1 MTESALAAQLAEEQQ
16 VKRRQ
21 YVHAN
26 TRARWGFVGFAVL
39 LLALVRLVHLVPV
52 GWGFI
57 AVFAA
62 AFAAVNYVMSRL
74 ARGATFQGWFAHLNV
89 AIGAALISTVLAAIG
104 PTGHVLYGAY
114 LIAPLQAAVHLGR
127 RDAWGALMINITAFA
142 LVTALRTLSGD
153 WTWSLFAQEALV
165 LVFAAVALIPMLSAV
180 VERLRSTRAV
190 LARVERGDLASK
202 VGDPELDELGFLG
215 VSLDRTIDAI
225 AGIVRS
231 VQHQSQE
238 LAAMAQ
244 QLAASA
250 EQLQAAAQE
259 ISATASH
266 LTEGTER
273 QRQIILNNKTDTD
286 FAADLAT
293 SLHDRA
299 QQAEQ
304 EIGAVAQQAHRHGAE
319 IAKAS
324 ELLEALEAHMD
335 QVGQAAATLERGSR
349 EVGKLVDGIA
359 RIASQTD
366 LLALNAA
373 IEAARAGEHGL
384 GFRVVADE
392 VRKLAEQSTRAA
404 TEVQAKVAQTHDQ
417 IGRVLAAMQEGRQ
430 TAQNVGTMSATVHQ
444 ALDAIFA
451 DLNRTVQ
458 VTGGFASE
466 TEGQTSRMRE
476 IVRRMEEV
484 AAIADAAALGAQQTS
499 AATEEQISS
508 FGELT
513 TTSQHLSVAA
523 AKLSETIQRFHV
535 NGEGSDSP
543 APQ

>member
-1 MTESALAAQLAEEQQ
+1 
-16 VKRRQ
+16 
-21 YVHAN
+21 
-26 TRARWGFVGFAVL
+26 
-39 LLALVRLVHLVPV
+39 
-52 GWGFI
+52 
-57 AVFAA
+57 
-62 AFAAVNYVMSRL
+62 
-74 ARGATFQGWFAHLNV
+74 
-89 AIGAALISTVLAAIG
+89 
-104 PTGHVLYGAY
+104 
-114 LIAPLQAAVHLGR
+114 
-127 RDAWGALMINITAFA
+127 
-142 LVTALRTLSGD
+142 
-153 WTWSLFAQEALV
+153 
-165 LVFAAVALIPMLSAV
+165 MLSAV

-190 LARVERGDLASK
+190 LARVERGDLATK

-293 SLHDRA
+293 SL
-299 QQAEQ
+299 
-304 EIGAVAQQAHRHGAE
+304 
-319 IAKAS
+319 
-324 ELLEALEAHMD
+324 
-335 QVGQAAATLERGSR
+335 RGSR

-458 VTGGFASE
+458 VKNADLERLARAS
-466 TEGQTSRMRE
+466 T
-476 IVRRMEEV
+476 
-484 AAIADAAALGAQQTS
+484 
-499 AATEEQISS
+499 
-508 FGELT
+508 FP
-513 TTSQHLSVAA
+513 
-523 AKLSETIQRFHV
+523 K
-535 NGEGSDSP
+535 
-543 APQ
+543 